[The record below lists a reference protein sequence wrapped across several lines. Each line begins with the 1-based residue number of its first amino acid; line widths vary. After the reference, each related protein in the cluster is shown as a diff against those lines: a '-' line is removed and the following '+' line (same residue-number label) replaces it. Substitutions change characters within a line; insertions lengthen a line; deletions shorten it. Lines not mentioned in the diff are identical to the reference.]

1 MSPYRSRYSRWD
13 GTQQINPITPDEIMR
28 ALADDLLNE
37 GDLNLAMQRLFRF
50 GFEGENGERFPGLR
64 EMLERLRQ
72 RRQEQLQRYD
82 LGSVI
87 KEIQEKLE
95 QILQTERSTIDERV
109 ESSRQRLDA
118 NQHAAQDQH
127 GGQQEGQDGGEQG
140 QEAQQ
145 GSGQPSGQ
153 QSGSRRS
160 PGSQG
165 GRSDAHDEDLQRML
179 EQIADRKRAQLDALP
194 NDPAGQIRGLQDY
207 EFMSP
212 RAAAEFRELLDQL
225 QQQVMQQTFQGMQQS
240 LSQMTPE
247 DLAEMQQMM
256 SELNDMLER
265 RQRGEDPG
273 FNEFMHRWGHYFGQD
288 IKSLDE
294 LIEHMKQRMG
304 AMQQMLDSMTPEQRA
319 ALQDAMQAAMQNQGL
334 QQQMERLGENLG
346 RMGDPDWRKSYQ
358 FSGDESMSLSEAM
371 RIMDRL
377 NDIDELE
384 NDLRE
389 VRDWRDLADIDEDR
403 IRELLGD
410 EEAEQMDQLAK
421 LAQTLED
428 AGLIKKSRRGYE
440 LTPQGVRKIGEK
452 ALEDIFL
459 HLKRDKIGQHDL
471 RRGGSAGERI
481 DQTKPYE
488 FGDPFLLD
496 LPKTVMNAVQRQG
509 AGSPVRL
516 APDDFEVYR
525 TEQVTR
531 SSTVLMV
538 DMSRSMFYN
547 GCFAAARKVTL
558 ALESLIRSKYPRDDL
573 GIVGFSYMAHELK
586 AIDLP
591 TLEWNEYQYGTN
603 MQHGFQLARQ
613 MLARQ
618 RGSNKQIILITD
630 GEPTAHIENGRVQ
643 FQYPPTERTRVETL
657 REVMRCTREGI
668 TINTFMLE
676 QTPYLVSFVN
686 DLMKINS
693 GRVFIATPDRLGE
706 YILIDYVAHKQS
718 RIG

>member
-1 MSPYRSRYSRWD
+1 
-13 GTQQINPITPDEIMR
+13 
-28 ALADDLLNE
+28 
-37 GDLNLAMQRLFRF
+37 
-50 GFEGENGERFPGLR
+50 
-64 EMLERLRQ
+64 
-72 RRQEQLQRYD
+72 
-82 LGSVI
+82 
-87 KEIQEKLE
+87 
-95 QILQTERSTIDERV
+95 
-109 ESSRQRLDA
+109 
-118 NQHAAQDQH
+118 
-127 GGQQEGQDGGEQG
+127 
-140 QEAQQ
+140 
-145 GSGQPSGQ
+145 
-153 QSGSRRS
+153 
-160 PGSQG
+160 
-165 GRSDAHDEDLQRML
+165 
-179 EQIADRKRAQLDALP
+179 
-194 NDPAGQIRGLQDY
+194 
-207 EFMSP
+207 
-212 RAAAEFRELLDQL
+212 
-225 QQQVMQQTFQGMQQS
+225 MQQS